1 MNPVGARQFGHRS
14 VALDRCQRHLRLKA
28 RPMLLAC
35 LLHLLLPRFRRFLG
49 AGLHLNQLSRF
60 RGPAQAADA
69 ETELRGWEIQGD
81 RLRAPTNPIPVAIY
95 PQRRTTTASWQRSI
109 LIITALSTL
118 TWAAVVLVVI
128 EALAHL

>member
-1 MNPVGARQFGHRS
+1 MPDSPDTCKF
-14 VALDRCQRHLRLKA
+14 KFT
-28 RPMLLAC
+28 
-35 LLHLLLPRFRRFLG
+35 FRRSAFQPRRPIL
-49 AGLHLNQLSRF
+49 LSWCWRVSESV
-60 RGPAQAADA
+60 GPSMLDIITNDIEDRQAADA

-95 PQRRTTTASWQRSI
+95 PQRRTATASWQRSI